1 MARSGARDPLDKFRW
16 TVSIEGFSKLGFMTC
31 STPEVVLNTKSY
43 PEGGNHLNPRLI
55 VEGAS
60 YSPVTLSRGIT
71 NDTSFVK
78 WMNGVFDTIQSNSG
92 QSNTTE
98 SDPVSKVVGAV
109 SDNGASALG
118 NLNNETSKYRKTV
131 KIEHCNRA
139 GQVEVVYFLY
149 NAFPISYKPAS
160 DFDAMADD
168 GVSVES
174 ITLGYEGCEIKYTG
188 ISGFVANVAAKAF
201 L

>member
-1 MARSGARDPLDKFRW
+1 MARSGVRDPLDKFRW

-31 STPEVVLNTKSY
+31 STPQVTINTKDY
-43 PEGGNHLNPRLI
+43 PEGGNHLNPRKI

-60 YSPVTLSRGIT
+60 YAPVTLTRGLT

-78 WMNGVFDTIQSNSG
+78 WINGIFDVIQSNSG
-92 QSNTTE
+92 ISNTTE
-98 SDPVSKVVGAV
+98 SDPTSKLIGAV
-109 SDNGASALG
+109 TDNGASAIG

-139 GQVEVVYFLY
+139 GQVEAVYFLY
-149 NAFPISYKPAS
+149 NAFPIDYKPAS

-168 GVSVES
+168 GVSIES
-174 ITLGYEGCEIKYTG
+174 ITLGYEGCETKFTG
-188 ISGFVANVAAKAF
+188 ISGFVGNIVAKKF